1 MTGPP
6 GTRSC
11 SLIYRDKLG
20 ARPGRSELIYLLVS
34 LEQYT
39 AENRDGPWE
48 LITRAGLPVV
58 SSHLADDAA
67 MRNQAGRRVVI
78 KGSSRCRTACLP
90 PGQFNMRPQACI
102 FQPVAQ
108 TLASAPVLQDLALPG
123 AESPDIGVE
132 MAFVPF
138 MQQADLC
145 IAVLH
150 WECSLLPRAG
160 P

>member
-1 MTGPP
+1 MTGPF

-20 ARPGRSELIYLLVS
+20 ARPGRSELIYLLVG

-48 LITRAGLPVV
+48 FITRAGLPVV

-102 FQPVAQ
+102 FMHRCPALGI
-108 TLASAPVLQDLALPG
+108 LAHAAVRIEPWYSC
-123 AESPDIGVE
+123 SRS
-132 MAFVPF
+132 
-138 MQQADLC
+138 LC
-145 IAVLH
+145 IHGL
-150 WECSLLPRAG
+150 W
-160 P
+160 

>member
-1 MTGPP
+1 MIADLKGTPPP
-6 GTRSC
+6 GSNPRLDDWASWHAQL
-11 SLIYRDKLG
+11 LINLWDKLG

-48 LITRAGLPVV
+48 FITRAGLPVV

-90 PGQFNMRPQACI
+90 PGQFNTRPQACI
-102 FQPVAQ
+102 CAYCRN
-108 TLASAPVLQDLALPG
+108 G
-123 AESPDIGVE
+123 
-132 MAFVPF
+132 
-138 MQQADLC
+138 
-145 IAVLH
+145 
-150 WECSLLPRAG
+150 R
-160 P
+160 